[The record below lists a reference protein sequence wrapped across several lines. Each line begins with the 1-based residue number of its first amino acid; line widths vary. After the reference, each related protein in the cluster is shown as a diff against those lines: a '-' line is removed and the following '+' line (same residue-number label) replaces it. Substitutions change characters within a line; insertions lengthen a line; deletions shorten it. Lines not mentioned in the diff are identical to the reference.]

1 MNMSVEQI
9 GDLIVWIHKDLK
21 TLTEKNLKNL
31 GLGMGQLHILMLF
44 YMQANKAYSQT
55 EMVESLKIDK
65 GNVSRNIKK
74 LVAKDYID
82 LIDTSSRSYALTHQ
96 GKEIKDQILT
106 SFMDIHQ
113 SMTQGISKEDLQ
125 VTLRTLSQ
133 INFNLK
139 EFI

>member
-1 MNMSVEQI
+1 MNTSVEQI

-21 TLTEKNLKNL
+21 TITEKNLKNL

-44 YMQANKAYSQT
+44 YMQANKTYSQA
-55 EMVESLKIDK
+55 EMVDYLKIDK

-74 LVAKDYID
+74 LVSKDYID
-82 LIDTSSRSYALTHQ
+82 LLGPSSRSYTLTHQ
-96 GKEIKDQILT
+96 GYEIKNQIMT

-125 VTLRTLSQ
+125 VTLKTLSH
-133 INFNLK
+133 IKNNL
-139 EFI
+139 EVLT

>member
-44 YMQANKAYSQT
+44 YMQANKAYSQA
-55 EMVESLKIDK
+55 EMVDYLKIDK

-74 LVAKDYID
+74 LVSKEYIN
-82 LIDTSSRSYALTHQ
+82 LIEPSSRSYVLTHL
-96 GKEIKDQILT
+96 GYEIKNQIMT
-106 SFMDIHQ
+106 SFMEIHQ

-125 VTLRTLSQ
+125 VTLKTLSQ
-133 INFNLK
+133 INSNLK

>member
-1 MNMSVEQI
+1 MSVEQI
-9 GDLIVWIHKDLK
+9 GDLIVWVHKNLK
-21 TLTEKNLKNL
+21 TITEKNLKNL

-44 YMQANKAYSQT
+44 YMQANKTYTQA
-55 EMVESLKIDK
+55 EMVDCLKIDK

-74 LVAKDYID
+74 LVAKEYID
-82 LIDTSSRSYALTHQ
+82 LIEPSSRSYALTHL
-96 GKEIKDQILT
+96 GYEIKNQIMT